1 MSKKDLTFT
10 EDKRAIKRINAWR
23 DKNVKMPK
31 DATAA
36 DYADRTIYKRRSE
49 EFQAGHNPMCMTPF
63 EQECVNQEKNSR
75 QDARRIYIRG
85 IQGRDG
91 GNRCQDY
98 ESTFEDGPEQN

>member
-10 EDKRAIKRINAWR
+10 EDKRSIKRENAWR

-31 DATAA
+31 DQTGA
-36 DYADRTIYKRRSE
+36 DYADRTIFARRAA
-49 EFQAGHNPMCMTPF
+49 EFQAMHNPMSMTSF

-75 QDARRIYIRG
+75 QDARRNYIRG

-91 GNRCQDY
+91 GNKCDDY
-98 ESTFEDGPEQN
+98 ESKFEDGPETN